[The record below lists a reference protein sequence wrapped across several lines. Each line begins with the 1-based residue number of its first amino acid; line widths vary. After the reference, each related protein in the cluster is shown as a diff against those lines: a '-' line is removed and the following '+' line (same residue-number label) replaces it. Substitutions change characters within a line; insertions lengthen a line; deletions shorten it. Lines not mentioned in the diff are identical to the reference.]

1 MHGTRAPRDTPGIMR
16 AVPLLLLCLAA
27 GAAELPPSPS
37 TAPGLPL
44 PPTAALTHLPG
55 VIYPDESRALA
66 FRLPPGQPG
75 TIGWKGLPPIPVTP
89 SLAVDTGGLL
99 ALPTTP
105 GLRQVAIH
113 LGSASWTFP
122 VRLVAA
128 AEDWT
133 WDRLDQGLAVDKD
146 GVPVILLAERPQPEA
161 DRRWQLLST
170 RPPRGADPALL
181 VGDPL
186 ASPDGSAFTG
196 LLGTVVTAIDAR
208 HPDLAVLVAISRH
221 LGSGQRPKS
230 LLWSPGNEALR
241 QGAWSSEEERVLGV
255 VKTRCLALGFLPRL
269 SLLLPPTPLED
280 RPEILAQS
288 SERRNL
294 LRRSAAAQ
302 GWAVIDA
309 DRWCGPPEQ
318 ATRLPGGGYATHP
331 VGEARITLTTALKAE
346 LDR

>member
-1 MHGTRAPRDTPGIMR
+1 MAPEPPGDTPGIMR
-16 AVPLLLLCLAA
+16 VVPILLLCLAA

-44 PPTAALTHLPG
+44 PARAALTHVPG
-55 VIYPDESRALA
+55 VIYPDEARSLA

-75 TIGWKGLPPIPVTP
+75 TIAWEGSPPIPVTP
-89 SLAVDTGGLL
+89 SPVVDTGGLL

-105 GLRQVAIH
+105 GPRQVVIH
-113 LGSASWTFP
+113 LGSASWMFP
-122 VRLVAA
+122 VHLIAA
-128 AEDWT
+128 TDPWT
-133 WDRLDQGLAVDKD
+133 WDRLEDGLAMDKD
-146 GVPVILLAERPQPEA
+146 GVPVILVAERPQPDAE
-161 DRRWQLLST
+161 RRWQLLSS
-170 RPPRGADPALL
+170 RPPRGEAPAIL

-186 ASPDGSAFTG
+186 AGPDGNVFTG
-196 LLGTVVTAIDAR
+196 QSGTPITAINAQ
-208 HPDLAVLVAISRH
+208 HPDLAILVAISRH
-221 LGSGQRPKS
+221 LASGQRPRS

-255 VKTRCLALGFLPRL
+255 VKARCLALGFLPRL

-280 RPEILAQS
+280 RPEILAQAA
-288 SERRNL
+288 ERREL

-331 VGEARITLTTALKAE
+331 VGEAHAALVAALKAE